1 MIYYINNTMEPV
13 IDNFNN
19 TDVND
24 NTNNS
29 ETKKKIEGVSKNY
42 ILKKEKCLLKI

>member
-1 MIYYINNTMEPV
+1 MEAV

-19 TDVND
+19 IDVND

-29 ETKKKIEGVSKNY
+29 ETKKKIEEVSKNY